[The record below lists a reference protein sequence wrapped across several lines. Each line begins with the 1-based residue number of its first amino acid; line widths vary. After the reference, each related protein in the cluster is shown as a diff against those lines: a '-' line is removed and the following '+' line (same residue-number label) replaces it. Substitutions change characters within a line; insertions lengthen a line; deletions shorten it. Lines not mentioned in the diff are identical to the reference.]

1 MSIAKA
7 FYPLAEPVVF
17 LLNKRLSLLFR
28 SNGSQTQFLAF
39 LDTTNTMAESV
50 IRAKPITTNTSVPN
64 PPVMGYIVI
73 PAIDVNLPIYHY
85 TSDDVLTVDI
95 GHIENSSLPVGGES
109 THCLLTGHSALA
121 TAKLFTDLD
130 KLELSDKFY
139 IKTLNETLCY
149 EVDSILTVLPYDTS
163 ALQII
168 EGRDLVTL
176 ITCTPY
182 GINSHRL
189 LVRGTRVAYDAETDT
204 AVSDD
209 NESTTETTSALSAG
223 TDPDSKTVSH
233 GVWIWVSA
241 GLVCISGATLVLIR
255 KRHK

>member
-1 MSIAKA
+1 
-7 FYPLAEPVVF
+7 
-17 LLNKRLSLLFR
+17 
-28 SNGSQTQFLAF
+28 
-39 LDTTNTMAESV
+39 MAESV